1 MFAGQYKMFG
11 PYNDTNL
18 NEMVAPNVV
27 FNNSP
32 PLCIWSY
39 INNKYWMV
47 PLNYKGAAT
56 DPGLHVYRG
65 GVFSPT
71 CPPNGS
77 NYITQIKVNY
87 RVHWGK
93 LTSTTVPYVGT
104 TYTRTWALECNLA
117 EQNSNGNFARTIKSI
132 GTPDHKV
139 GMYSVGTTYFE
150 VDSGTLS
157 STNNSTLTLVRTS
170 ACKFSIHNQYG
181 QQHPV
186 VWEQEQNAV
195 AVIFTASSSSTAR
208 DFYTNAQT
216 RTWQFY
222 TPNDFGLNYR

>member
-27 FNNSP
+27 FNNSQ

-39 INNKYWMV
+39 INGKYWMV
-47 PLNYKGAAT
+47 PLNRKGSES
-56 DPGLHVYRG
+56 DPGLHVYWG

-71 CPPNGS
+71 CPPNGGS
-77 NYITQIKVNY
+77 YVTQIKVNY
-87 RVHWGK
+87 RVHWGR

-104 TYTRTWALECNLA
+104 TYTRTWTLQCNLA
-117 EQNSNGNFARTIKSI
+117 DQISNTTWARTTKRV

-139 GMYSVGTTYFE
+139 AIYSAGTTYFD
-150 VDSGTLS
+150 VYSGTMSNNNNIFILNE
-157 STNNSTLTLVRTS
+157 STAL
-170 ACKFSIHNQYG
+170 KFSINNQYG
-181 QQHPV
+181 QRHPT
-186 VWEQEQNAV
+186 VWEQELTSAPV
-195 AVIFTASSSSTAR
+195 LFAAGTSSTTR
-208 DFYTNAQT
+208 DFFTDAQA
-216 RTWQFY
+216 RVWQFT

>member
-27 FNNSP
+27 FNNSQ

-39 INNKYWMV
+39 INGKYWMV

-56 DPGLHVYRG
+56 DPGLHVYWNK
-65 GVFSPT
+65 VFSPT
-71 CPPNGS
+71 CPPNGGA
-77 NYITQIKVNY
+77 YITQIKVNY
-87 RVHWGK
+87 RVHWGR
-93 LTSTTVPYVGT
+93 LTSKTVPYVGT
-104 TYTRTWALECNLA
+104 TYTRTWALQCNLA
-117 EQNSNGNFARTIKSI
+117 TQNTNGNFARTIKRV

-139 GMYSVGTTYFE
+139 GLYSVGTTYFD
-150 VDSGTLS
+150 VDSGTMSNNNNIFILNLS
-157 STNNSTLTLVRTS
+157 T
-170 ACKFSIHNQYG
+170 ACKFSIQNQYG

-186 VWEQEQNAV
+186 VWEQEQTSVPVMFSAG
-195 AVIFTASSSSTAR
+195 THSSTSDFFTDAQAR
-208 DFYTNAQT
+208 V
-216 RTWQFY
+216 WQFV